1 MKQFGFNSIA
11 QKKKNSFYCYNWN
24 YKKTNQMEK
33 NSFVASSV
41 GVVACGLIGAFL
53 DSVDFPETIEGA
65 LSVVIANVATI
76 SIISITALGVNAHP
90 SFYVAAG
97 GFLLIAQKRNSEI
110 ISNQLKHLISPGPH
124 FRTPITE
131 YQPTGSSGQSCDV
144 SAK

>member
-1 MKQFGFNSIA
+1 
-11 QKKKNSFYCYNWN
+11 
-24 YKKTNQMEK
+24 MEK

-53 DSVDFPETIEGA
+53 DSVDFPETVEGA
-65 LSVVIANVATI
+65 LSVVVANVAAI

-110 ISNQLKHLISPGPH
+110 ISNQLKYLISPGPH

-131 YQPTGSSGQSCDV
+131 YQPAGSGGQPLDISD
-144 SAK
+144 K